1 MFSPI
6 VKHSSIRV
14 LLAIVVFFD
23 LELEQLDVKTTFLH
37 GDLQK
42 KKKNYMKQP
51 EGFVVEAKV
60 SFEEVAIWLKA
71 ISTTIV

>member
-1 MFSPI
+1 VAKSFSQRVGINFNKVFSPI

-42 KKKNYMKQP
+42 KKKK
-51 EGFVVEAKV
+51 
-60 SFEEVAIWLKA
+60 
-71 ISTTIV
+71 TI

>member
-1 MFSPI
+1 VAKSFSQRVGINFNKVFSPI

-42 KKKNYMKQP
+42 KKKKLY
-51 EGFVVEAKV
+51 EATRRFC
-60 SFEEVAIWLKA
+60 S
-71 ISTTIV
+71 